1 MEVGEVVYLD
11 EEKYA
16 ETVVTETLNA
26 FYQSMEADN
35 DTARAMAQKFH
46 GKSLWHAAQTIPFTS
61 ATKWSAAVF
70 PGHGAFG
77 WAPRSSSWGT
87 ATPI

>member
-1 MEVGEVVYLD
+1 MYLD

-61 ATKWSAAVF
+61 ATKWSGVRYSRARAPIVVGAPEF
-70 PGHGAFG
+70 IHGE
-77 WAPRSSSWGT
+77 RT
-87 ATPI
+87 TPI